1 MPGLGVCHASEDRC
15 SLRIVLTRR
24 HRLVHRACFNL
35 PMPRGEEAVDRFWDA
50 PPISL
55 IHHACPLLG
64 GRSSH
69 LSAARR
75 WGMSLLSRG
84 AWHRGA
90 ADRKSTRLNSSHVAI
105 SYAVFC
111 LKKK

>member
-1 MPGLGVCHASEDRC
+1 MAGLGGCHASEDRC

-50 PPISL
+50 PPSSL

-64 GRSSH
+64 GDLLERFQEDLPAAGKATQVRLQRLAEHRSET
-69 LSAARR
+69 LVRTT
-75 WGMSLLSRG
+75 RG
-84 AWHRGA
+84 KG
-90 ADRKSTRLNSSHVAI
+90 KVRLHV
-105 SYAVFC
+105 
-111 LKKK
+111 LW

>member
-1 MPGLGVCHASEDRC
+1 MPGLGGCHPSEDRR

-35 PMPRGEEAVDRFWDA
+35 PMPRREEAVDRFWDA

-55 IHHACPLLG
+55 IHDACPLLG

-84 AWHRGA
+84 AWRRGA
-90 ADRKSTRLNSSHVAI
+90 ALVPRKKNRGGSRVLPAP
-105 SYAVFC
+105 
-111 LKKK
+111 